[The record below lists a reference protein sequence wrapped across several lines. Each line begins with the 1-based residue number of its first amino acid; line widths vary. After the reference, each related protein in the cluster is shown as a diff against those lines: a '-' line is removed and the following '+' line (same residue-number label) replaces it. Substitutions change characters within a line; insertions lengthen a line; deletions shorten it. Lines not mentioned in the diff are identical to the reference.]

1 MTGPNSTAQ
10 AAVRILHLEDNLND
24 SELIKATLQG
34 QLRCHIT
41 VVATRAAFEA
51 ALERNAPDLILSDSS
66 LPGCDGLSALALATK
81 KLPAVPFIFCS
92 GNIPDLMKVEAAR
105 HGATDFI
112 SKDDLA
118 GLVTLIKRL
127 G

>member
-1 MTGPNSTAQ
+1 MTRPNSTAH
-10 AAVRILHLEDNLND
+10 ATVRILHLEDNLHD

-34 QLRCHIT
+34 QLACHIT
-41 VVATRAAFEA
+41 VVATRAAFETE
-51 ALERNAPDLILSDSS
+51 LERSIPDLILSDSS
-66 LPGCDGLSALALATK
+66 LPGFDGFSALALANK

-127 G
+127 E